1 MNGLIIRTSIVHCH
15 IDTGATSPI
24 SVGTQT
30 NIGTQTDQEWVFL
43 RRHEF
48 ETLVEFGAR
57 LQKHKN
63 SIESPPQFT
72 PDDLGVCRIIL
83 LVRETFF
90 SVSWNKNDLTNYFYS
105 QNVSDHEPL
114 DDMGTRKTPEKG
126 KKKPVS
132 SASDEAR
139 KGEKRS
145 ITASILAEV

>member
-1 MNGLIIRTSIVHCH
+1 MNGLIISTSIIHCH
-15 IDTGATSPI
+15 IDTATSPI

-48 ETLVEFGAR
+48 ETLIEFGAR
-57 LQKHKN
+57 LQQHKN

-72 PDDLGVCRIIL
+72 PDDLEVCRIIL
-83 LVRETFF
+83 SVCETFN
-90 SVSWNKNDLTNYFYS
+90 VSWNQNDLTNYFYS
-105 QNVSDHEPL
+105 QNVSDPEPL
-114 DDMGTRKTPEKG
+114 DDIGTKNAPEKR